1 MIARIVAM
9 TATTEATTMP
19 AIRPLLMDSSLL
31 DGPDGTGGLGG
42 GGGGG
47 GGVGGVEGLVTLQLW
62 SGMGKFL
69 PQFMRPAS
77 ASGVPGSKM

>member
-1 MIARIVAM
+1 
-9 TATTEATTMP
+9 
-19 AIRPLLMDSSLL
+19 
-31 DGPDGTGGLGG
+31 
-42 GGGGG
+42 
-47 GGVGGVEGLVTLQLW
+47 LQPW